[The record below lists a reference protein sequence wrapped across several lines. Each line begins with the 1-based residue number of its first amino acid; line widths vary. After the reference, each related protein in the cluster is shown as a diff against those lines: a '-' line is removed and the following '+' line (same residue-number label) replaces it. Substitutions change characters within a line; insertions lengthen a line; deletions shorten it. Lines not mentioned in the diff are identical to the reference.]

1 MSQVEKLKIRLK
13 SCPKYFTYEELR
25 FLLIHLGFVEFNK
38 GKTSG
43 SRVQFV
49 TNDGKK
55 LELHKPH
62 PNNIIKEYKLKYII
76 NMLKEW
82 RMI

>member
-1 MSQVEKLKIRLK
+1 MSQIEKLKIRLK
-13 SCPKYFTYEELR
+13 SCPKDFSYEELR
-25 FLLIHLGFVEFNK
+25 FLLIHLGFYEFNK

-49 TNDGKK
+49 SPDGNK

-62 PNNIIKEYKLKYII
+62 PGNIIK
-76 NMLKEW
+76 
-82 RMI
+82 